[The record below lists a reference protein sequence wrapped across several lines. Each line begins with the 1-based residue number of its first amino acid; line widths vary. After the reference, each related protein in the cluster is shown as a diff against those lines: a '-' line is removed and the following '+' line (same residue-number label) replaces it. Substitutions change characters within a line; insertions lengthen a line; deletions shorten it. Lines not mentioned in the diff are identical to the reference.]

1 MLMLSMNGWISF
13 ETNFLIG
20 NYVVK
25 QDVQGINTLL
35 PGLYNLALQLLCNL
49 PTDHFQRVMVKNS
62 RWV

>member
-1 MLMLSMNGWISF
+1 MLSMNGWISF

-49 PTDHFQRVMVKNS
+49 PTDHFQRVMD
-62 RWV
+62 